1 MPTNQYFQ
9 NGARAEQKLYES
21 LIIEAIKIYGTDVF
35 YIPRKIVKQ
44 DFVIN
49 EDLISQFDSSFK
61 IEMYVGSVDG
71 FEGDGQLLGKFGLEV
86 RDQITLVVSSL
97 RWNQMVGRYGHT
109 EGSVRPREGDLIY
122 IPFAKNLFE
131 IKFVEPLKPFYQ
143 LKNLP
148 TFTLSCELF
157 EYESQEIDTGVPEID
172 GIQSIESSGFTYRI
186 SPMTPEGLTFMLG
199 EDLEFT
205 LPSGVTGSAE
215 FFRYSREDP
224 SQIVV
229 GPLTFDD
236 GAWHKIPVGT
246 VLIGK
251 DSGATSTVVEIYD
264 KSDPNSTAFPNDVGF
279 ASNNAFAQSIVDF
292 IDFSE
297 QNPFGEPSL

>member
-1 MPTNQYFQ
+1 
-9 NGARAEQKLYES
+9 
-21 LIIEAIKIYGTDVF
+21 
-35 YIPRKIVKQ
+35 
-44 DFVIN
+44 
-49 EDLISQFDSSFK
+49 
-61 IEMYVGSVDG
+61 
-71 FEGDGQLLGKFGLEV
+71 
-86 RDQITLVVSSL
+86 
-97 RWNQMVGRYGHT
+97 
-109 EGSVRPREGDLIY
+109 
-122 IPFAKNLFE
+122 
-131 IKFVEPLKPFYQ
+131 
-143 LKNLP
+143 
-148 TFTLSCELF
+148 
-157 EYESQEIDTGVPEID
+157 
-172 GIQSIESSGFTYRI
+172 
-186 SPMTPEGLTFMLG
+186 MTPEGLTFMLG

-215 FFRYSREDP
+215 FFRYNREDP

-236 GAWHKIPVGT
+236 GVWHKIPVGT

-279 ASNNAFAQSIVDF
+279 ASNNAFTQSIVDF